1 MVERCVYNLYGPLL
15 TLIFVE
21 SGAIELLLVCYCIL
35 TTITQMSLQQTDQKA
50 GRSSSRFI
58 EDLLFLIPGKH
69 EWLKNPIEQARQLTL
84 RPYNPLYVVEPSP
97 EPPMVDLLDGSSTSF
112 YFIFGNN
119 LHHVELI
126 IDHGNDAN
134 GVPLN
139 VNSIFNVDPESFDFH
154 LDSALSV
161 INSYN
166 GEEVYYFNCLL
177 THTSLKVIIRPP
189 EFTQDDLQQFTEPQI
204 QARFERYHAFKPTAV
219 CPTPAQCF
227 LTLYKVLEQPMVS
240 MEKKE
245 MKTDNP
251 TLNMRMDPQLLL
263 KFGFTVDESRNAY
276 VPPDLHDFTNPKTVA
291 LRRVMARRLL
301 EVATRAFKYP
311 GKAAFHFHLENAL
324 PMLQRRLGCQ
334 SYVFLD
340 PRDLGASSVENI
352 AAYMRLGAGERD
364 SDDGLI
370 KRYELQCRNDPANAP
385 VYLESLKN
393 ISETRGSEALQIKV
407 VELMSLGAVVS
418 SDVNTAYSKFH
429 MEPESQFDPDVLIQT
444 YRDSVQG
451 LSNSSK
457 SDYRNA
463 LKVIANN
470 SSNQRLQDFLAIEDM
485 SVESAYAYLEAS
497 PQDTDDSI
505 AVLFDV
511 KTRETQESD
520 NRSGYE
526 KAKHALLTI
535 AKDRNSPRLFSVYEN
550 VLDIDNELPVM
561 SIDAAY
567 ELLGLDST
575 VDVDNIIAVYEI
587 RLKDNPAQ
595 VMDLRSALRAI
606 TKSRKIELLRHYLE
620 TGSTEGAPGKISSD
634 GDLNLPVGLNNIGNT
649 CYLNSLLQFYFTI
662 TPIREAVCSFPNS
675 EDKEDISGLGKKHI
689 VKKVGGRAVPVWEV
703 ARAQQFVL
711 LLHDLFQELIHTKSK
726 SVSPTKDLAY
736 LALIP
741 SGDEPDEDLEIVL
754 EEEEEYSEAKPVSND
769 RFGEDSETDIEEPVI
784 LDVKKRQPDTDKN
797 QLSEGSDTD
806 RAMIDLSDS
815 PMIIDTVDENKEN
828 SQPSDSQ
835 DCVVIGSQKMRSPPP
850 LPPTVAPTKR
860 RRSSVAINATGEEKI
875 KRIDNALMGRQQDV
889 TECIEN
895 VLFQIEAAFKATGK
909 EEEDGEQL
917 DLVKELFYGTT
928 KQVLASAVDG
938 SHRREKVERFNSLL
952 VDVADGPRDIYDAL
966 DAALQEQ
973 VFDLEDGKTLRTMS
987 IKKLPPILQI
997 QVQRVQYDRVLHQP
1011 FKSLALLE
1019 FQKVIYMDR
1028 YLDTTDDSVLL
1039 KRRQVT
1045 SWRRELKSVTSE
1057 LEVHRLRQSNNSTML
1072 ENLKTLKDYF
1082 EQLDDDHELKPKP
1095 ETIAVLKDQI
1105 SQQQQKDKQLEE
1117 KIESLKRSI
1126 SNAFSDK
1133 TQEAYRI
1140 HSVFIHKGQAS
1151 FGHYWIYI
1159 YDHEN
1164 DIYRKY
1170 NDETITEAS
1179 ESQVFDMEENNT
1191 ATPYFLVYVK
1201 ENLYDDYTKSVVRRW
1216 TESEP
1221 ISQQALEARD
1231 VEAKDVEMNMDP
1243 LSEAD
1248 YQLEPL

>member
-1 MVERCVYNLYGPLL
+1 
-15 TLIFVE
+15 
-21 SGAIELLLVCYCIL
+21 
-35 TTITQMSLQQTDQKA
+35 MSLQQTDQKA

-84 RPYNPLYVVEPSP
+84 RSYNPLYVLEPSP
-97 EPPMVDLLDGSSTSF
+97 EPPLVDLLDGSSTSF

-126 IDHGNDAN
+126 IDHGTDAN
-134 GVPLN
+134 GIPLN
-139 VNSIFNVDPESFDFH
+139 VNSIYNVDPESFDFH
-154 LDSALSV
+154 LDSASSL
-161 INSYN
+161 INPYN
-166 GEEVYYFNCLL
+166 GEEIYYFNCLL
-177 THTSLKVIIRPP
+177 THTGLKVIIRPP
-189 EFTQDDLQQFTEPQI
+189 ELSQDDLHQFTETQI
-204 QARFERYHAFKPTAV
+204 QARFEKFHASKPSAV

-251 TLNMRMDPQLLL
+251 TLNMRMDPRLLL

-276 VPPDLHDFTNPKTVA
+276 VPPDLHDFTNPKTVG

-301 EVATRAFKYP
+301 EVATRAYKYP
-311 GKAAFHFHLENAL
+311 GKAAFHFRLENAL
-324 PMLQRRLGCQ
+324 PLLQRRLGCQ

-340 PRDLGASSVENI
+340 PRDLGVSSIETS

-364 SDDGLI
+364 TDDGLV
-370 KRYELQCRNDPANAP
+370 KRYELQCKNDPANAP
-385 VYLESLKN
+385 VYLDSLKT
-393 ISETRGSEALQIKV
+393 ISESRGSEALQIKV

-418 SDVNTAYSKFH
+418 SDVNSAYSKFH

-463 LKVIANN
+463 LKVIANT
-470 SSNQRLQDFLAIEDM
+470 SGNQRLQDFLAIEDM
-485 SVESAYAYLEAS
+485 SIESAYAYLEAS

-511 KTRETQESD
+511 KTRETQEAE

-535 AKDRNSPRLFSVYEN
+535 GKDRNSPRLFSVYEN
-550 VLDIDNELPVM
+550 ALDIDNELPIM
-561 SIDAAY
+561 SVDAAY

-606 TKSRKIELLRHYLE
+606 TNSRKIELLRYYLE
-620 TGSTEGAPGKISSD
+620 TGSTEGASGKISPD

-662 TPIREAVCSFPNS
+662 TPIREAVCSFPSS
-675 EDKEDISGLGKKHI
+675 EDKEDIGGLGKKHI

-703 ARAQQFVL
+703 ARAQQFIL

-754 EEEEEYSEAKPVSND
+754 EEEEEVPETKATSSD
-769 RFGEDSETDIEEPVI
+769 RFGEDSETDIEDEPVI
-784 LDVKKRQPDTDKN
+784 LNVKSRQSDETQPLVSPDTD
-797 QLSEGSDTD
+797 Q
-806 RAMIDLSDS
+806 AMINLSDS
-815 PMIIDTVDENKEN
+815 PMIIDTTDENKEN
-828 SQPSDSQ
+828 SEPSESQ
-835 DCVVIGSQKMRSPPP
+835 DCVVIASQKMRSPPP

-928 KQVLASAVDG
+928 KQVLASALDG

-973 VFDLEDGKTLRTMS
+973 VFDLEGGKTLRTMS

-997 QVQRVQYDRVLHQP
+997 QVQRVQYDRILHQP

-1028 YLDTTDDSVLL
+1028 YLDTSDDSVLL

-1057 LEVHRLRQSNNSTML
+1057 LSVHRLRQSNNSTML
-1072 ENLKTLKDYF
+1072 ENLITLKDYF
-1082 EQLDDDHELKPKP
+1082 EKLDDNHELKPKP
-1095 ETIAVLKDQI
+1095 ETINVLKDQI
-1105 SQQQQKDKQLEE
+1105 LQQQQKDKELEE
-1117 KIESLKRSI
+1117 KIKSLKSSI
-1126 SNAFSDK
+1126 ANAFSDK

-1164 DIYRKY
+1164 GVYRKY
-1170 NDETITEAS
+1170 NDETITEAD

-1201 ENLYDDYTKSVVRRW
+1201 EDLYDDYTKSVVRHW
-1216 TESEP
+1216 TDSEP
-1221 ISQQALEARD
+1221 DMPQTTPPSLES
-1231 VEAKDVEMNMDP
+1231 KDVDMN
-1243 LSEAD
+1243 LEAD